1 MRKAMLTMRYNQGQL
16 KKNIV
21 GQQEKLFQQ
30 LHNFIECVD
39 ARINPISLFGI
50 FRGVSRQA

>member
-1 MRKAMLTMRYNQGQL
+1 MLTMRYNQGQL